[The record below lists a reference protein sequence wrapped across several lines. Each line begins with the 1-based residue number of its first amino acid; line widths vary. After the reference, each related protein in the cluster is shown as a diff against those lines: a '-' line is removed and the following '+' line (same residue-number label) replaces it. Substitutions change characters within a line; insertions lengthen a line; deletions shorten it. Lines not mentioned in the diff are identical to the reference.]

1 MLRSDY
7 RIRADT
13 KLISYDS
20 AFLLASPDLTK
31 IGLYSAGL
39 CLDEFSAFLITA
51 MSVIGINVSWGY

>member
-39 CLDEFSAFLITA
+39 CLDEFSAFFD
-51 MSVIGINVSWGY
+51 NGYECNWH